1 MVIPLPQGAEF
12 LTVKEVAERLRV
24 GTRTVWRWLALGHLP
39 QPLRF
44 SPLCVRWRMVD
55 IDRFIDEAAQQR
67 EQPRPA

>member
-44 SPLCVRWRMVD
+44 SSLCVRWRMVD